1 MRGQC
6 VKMNSGQKWESP
18 LCRQNHAQKV
28 MKVQITENH
37 MRGGGGDSLIKVGM
51 QRVQNLGQTKCLTE
65 NLMPMQKS
73 ALRPND
79 WACFHEI

>member
-1 MRGQC
+1 MC
-6 VKMNSGQKWESP
+6 KSEYWIKMGIP

-37 MRGGGGDSLIKVGM
+37 MRGDSLIKVGT

-65 NLMPMQKS
+65 T
-73 ALRPND
+73 
-79 WACFHEI
+79 